1 MTLDQWH
8 GSLAPKVR
16 GTKNLHNIFGSNVDF
31 FIMMSSVV
39 CLRGNIG
46 QSNYA
51 AACSFQDAFARHRR
65 AMGAPAWSI
74 NVGPVT
80 EVGFVS
86 ENPEVAETL
95 KRRGLGSIS
104 VAELLALLNYAVAN
118 PATNES
124 VCAIGLLPEFEPVT
138 SEDESVKDR
147 RYAHLV
153 RHDGAVRKVEGAT
166 DDVLQLLDGAARFED
181 AAEIICSAI
190 LQQLGKLIATPVE
203 SLSAAQSLDS
213 YGVDSLVAV
222 ELRNWIGAYLQAN
235 VQLMV
240 LRGTPSIKELAKI
253 VTTESRLVSFKTG

>member
-16 GTKNLHNIFGSNVDF
+16 GTKNLHKIFGNSVDF
-31 FIMMSSVV
+31 FIMLSSVV

-51 AACSFQDAFARHRR
+51 AACSFQDAFARHRV
-65 AMGAPAWSI
+65 AMGAPALSI
-74 NVGPVT
+74 NVGPVQ

-86 ENPEVAETL
+86 ENPEVAESL
-95 KRRGLGSIS
+95 KRRGLGTIS
-104 VAELLALLNYAVAN
+104 VTELLALLNYAVAN
-118 PATNES
+118 PTSSDGA
-124 VCAIGLLPEFEPVT
+124 CAVGLIPEYEPVT
-138 SEDESVKDR
+138 SEHDSVKDR
-147 RYAHLV
+147 RFAHLV
-153 RHDGAVRKVEGAT
+153 RHEGGARKVEGAT

-181 AAEIICSAI
+181 AAEIICGAI

-222 ELRNWIGAYLQAN
+222 ELRNWIGAFLQAN

-253 VTTESRLVSFKTG
+253 VTTESRLVSFKTA